1 MNIVIVGLG
10 VVGGSFA
17 MSLKEAG
24 YGNVYGVD
32 TNKETLRK
40 AKEQGIIKEGC
51 TEGKNFFKEADL
63 TIVAIYPKLVKTFID
78 TNKEYFK
85 KKSIITDVTGIKEML
100 IDDILAIL
108 PKEVDFV
115 FGHPMAGRE
124 KKGIDFASAEVFK
137 GANYIITPIERN
149 KQANIDLIEKLAY
162 DIGFGR
168 VKKITPKEHDELIGF
183 TSQLPHAMAVAL
195 VNSDEEGRDTG
206 SFIGDSY
213 RDLTRIANINEDV
226 WSELFLGN
234 KVNLLKAIKNFE
246 YELDLI
252 KKSINDDDK
261 ESLME
266 YFRKSTRRRENLEEE
281 GN

>member
-24 YGNVYGVD
+24 YENVYGVD
-32 TNKETLRK
+32 TDEETLRK

-51 TEGKNFFKEADL
+51 TEGNKFFKQSDI
-63 TIVAIYPKLVKTFID
+63 TIISIYPKLIKTFVD

-85 KKSIITDVTGIKEML
+85 KNSIITDVTGVKEML
-100 IDDILAIL
+100 IDEILEIL
-108 PKEVDFV
+108 PTEVDFV

-124 KKGIDFASAEVFK
+124 KKGIDFASAEVFR

-149 KQANIDLIEKLAY
+149 KPENIDIIEKLVY
-162 DIGFGR
+162 DIGFAR
-168 VKKITPKEHDELIGF
+168 VNRITPKIHDELIGF

-195 VNSDEEGRDTG
+195 INSDEEERDTG

-213 RDLTRIANINEDV
+213 RDLTRIANINEEL
-226 WSELFLGN
+226 WSELFLWN

-266 YFRKSTRRRENLEEE
+266 YFRKSTRRRENLEEK
-281 GN
+281 